1 MFTVAGQRV
10 PFRLLVEA
18 SGRQFQHRFA
28 EEIVR
33 VVLAVVPHRDLQR
46 PFPQLGPPDSV
57 VDERLIPPRVVRV
70 RQRLRPPLRL
80 LATFEITKS
89 DLFSLIYICTFLF
102 QRARE
107 ERGNNMKLNL

>member
-1 MFTVAGQRV
+1 M

-33 VVLAVVPHRDLQR
+33 VVLAVVPHGDLQR
-46 PFPQLGPPDSV
+46 PFPQLGPPDPV
-57 VDERLIPPRVVRV
+57 VDERLIPLRVVRV

-80 LATFEITKS
+80 LATFEITNQ
-89 DLFSLIYICTFLF
+89 ICFTYYLKKK
-102 QRARE
+102 ARE
-107 ERGNNMKLNL
+107 GREK